1 MIGNIENT
9 EAAKAAEAA
18 AIKQDNFQVYNSLV
32 ASFTKREAVT
42 DEDRVATNRIK
53 ERSKKN
59 RAAAAALRASK

>member
-53 ERSKKN
+53 ER
-59 RAAAAALRASK
+59 